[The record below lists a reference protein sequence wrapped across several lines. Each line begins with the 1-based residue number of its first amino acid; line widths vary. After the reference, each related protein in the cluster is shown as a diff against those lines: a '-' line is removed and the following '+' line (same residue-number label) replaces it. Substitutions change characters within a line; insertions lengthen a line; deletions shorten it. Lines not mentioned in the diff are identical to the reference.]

1 MAEFVEVMRQ
11 VRRICEMEECRKCPL
26 YNFSAG
32 DCMMTLSY
40 SCETDVDYGEAEK
53 IILQW
58 AKENPEPVYL
68 YPSWAEGWE
77 QLYPSQNGFLPTA
90 VDCMCPAYFG
100 EKYRDKQCSKITC
113 SVCRSDPIPAD
124 IAKKLGIKPKEQP
137 C

>member
-11 VRRICEMEECRKCPL
+11 ARRLCEMEECRKCPL

-58 AKENPEPVYL
+58 AKENPEPVY
-68 YPSWAEGWE
+68 PSWAEAWK
-77 QLYPSQNGFLPTA
+77 QLFPDACGIPCIEY
-90 VDCMCPAYFG
+90 CG
-100 EKYRDKQCSKITC
+100 EKYRALDCARTTCNTCRDK
-113 SVCRSDPIPAD
+113 PIPTEL
-124 IAKKLGIKPKEQP
+124 AKKLGIKPKEI
-137 C
+137 